1 MSGINSEAVATFGR
15 VTLKFFDKPCPLDIL
30 RDDFPIEYDGI
41 LGMEFLRTQKAH
53 ETYYLHARTKTLVD
67 LDCDFE
73 EGSSYVPCIRAGP
86 GIFAGESLVKIQN
99 YRAPLFITNSMSY
112 DINLTL
118 PPIKRCDFET
128 STRVRLARP
137 KIKPPHGP
145 ETERIDSVLRELN
158 LDSLNSDERA
168 HIINLVA
175 KFPQQFHL
183 PSDHLSMTTASTHKI
198 VTTDDIP
205 INVKQYRHPPY
216 LRDKIQKQ
224 ITELITNDIVEES
237 DSPYNSPLWIVPKKA
252 GPDVEKKWRQEGH
265 LEEFPYL
272 DGLVSHLAIPSNGPD
287 YRERVID
294 NVEISSEGKDTD
306 DDMITGISLLPTGQ
320 PLKQQLLYLNYLD
333 LELIKTQQLNEGAI
347 TESGLSTGHSLFSLF
362 IRNNHEETPDIDI
375 ICEILTNLGA
385 SLVELERKSI
395 SIAKSNEHLDDMY
408 WLPIE
413 THLEELEK

>member
-252 GPDVEKKWRQEGH
+252 GPDVEKKWRQ
-265 LEEFPYL
+265 
-272 DGLVSHLAIPSNGPD
+272 
-287 YRERVID
+287 VID
-294 NVEISSEGKDTD
+294 YCMLNEKTIASTYPLPNITEILDQLGSSKYFT
-306 DDMITGISLLPTGQ
+306 T
-320 PLKQQLLYLNYLD
+320 LD
-333 LELIKTQQLNEGAI
+333 LQSAFYQ
-347 TESGLSTGHSLFSLF
+347 
-362 IRNNHEETPDIDI
+362 
-375 ICEILTNLGA
+375 
-385 SLVELERKSI
+385 V
-395 SIAKSNEHLDDMY
+395 
-408 WLPIE
+408 PIE
-413 THLEELEK
+413 PCDEHKTAFSTPFHHLHFKRMPMDLKGPLRHFKPSWTRF